1 MLRNPAASG
10 ARQVSRTDSQL
21 VAGRRWLASA
31 GATPLPPRPTLKSGP
46 ASFATTSVAN
56 LPPSLRGANRTF
68 TVQVPPGAI
77 AGPVQVCFPS
87 TKFLGAAPARCRR
100 ETVRPAFPLFVM
112 TTCLTLVIRPNATPG
127 NDTNVGFAWM
137 FGSSALPW
145 RFTTCVLPATDPL
158 SSVKVTVA
166 FDVPAVVGRNV
177 IWALHEP
184 PGWIC
189 APQLP
194 VPESVNVASPVS
206 FALVRFIT
214 ALPVL
219 VSVTALV
226 CGTFRGV
233 AKLTEASTEACG
245 SVPVPVRLTAV
256 VGDAGSS
263 LEMDSTPVSGPGLVG
278 ANETVM

>member
-112 TTCLTLVIRPNATPG
+112 TTCLTLVIRPNAT
-127 NDTNVGFAWM
+127 
-137 FGSSALPW
+137 
-145 RFTTCVLPATDPL
+145 
-158 SSVKVTVA
+158 SVKVTVA

-194 VPESVNVASPVS
+194 VRESVNVASPVS
-206 FALVRFIT
+206 FA
-214 ALPVL
+214 
-219 VSVTALV
+219 
-226 CGTFRGV
+226 
-233 AKLTEASTEACG
+233 
-245 SVPVPVRLTAV
+245 
-256 VGDAGSS
+256 
-263 LEMDSTPVSGPGLVG
+263 
-278 ANETVM
+278 

>member
-1 MLRNPAASG
+1 
-10 ARQVSRTDSQL
+10 
-21 VAGRRWLASA
+21 
-31 GATPLPPRPTLKSGP
+31 
-46 ASFATTSVAN
+46 
-56 LPPSLRGANRTF
+56 
-68 TVQVPPGAI
+68 
-77 AGPVQVCFPS
+77 
-87 TKFLGAAPARCRR
+87 
-100 ETVRPAFPLFVM
+100 
-112 TTCLTLVIRPNATPG
+112 
-127 NDTNVGFAWM
+127 M

-145 RFTTCVLPATDPL
+145 RFTTCVLPATDPR

-194 VPESVNVASPVS
+194 VPESVNVASPVRWG
-206 FALVRFIT
+206 LVRFIT

-245 SVPVPVRLTAV
+245 AAPLPVRLTAV
-256 VGDAGSS
+256 VGGGRMFK
-263 LEMDSTPVSGPGLVG
+263 EINSTP
-278 ANETVM
+278 